1 MKVTI
6 EFTNELEHAL
16 QMHLNGELS
25 SIQNYIRAS
34 VRFFKEMYL
43 LEKEGKKIGYG
54 SAGNFERYNNE
65 VSPKI
70 LLSNN
75 E

>member
-1 MKVTI
+1 M
-6 EFTNELEHAL
+6 EFSNELEHAL

-34 VRFFKEMYL
+34 VRFFRDMYIQ
-43 LEKEGKKIGYG
+43 EKEGKKIGYG
-54 SAGNFERYNNE
+54 SSDNFERYNNE
-65 VSPKI
+65 ASPKI
-70 LLSNN
+70 YLSNN

>member
-25 SIQNYIRAS
+25 SIQNYIRVS
-34 VRFFKEMYL
+34 IRFFKEMYL

-54 SAGNFERYNNE
+54 STGNFERYNNE
-65 VSPKI
+65 VSPKM